1 MKKTRKVIS
10 IILSAF
16 MLMQMM
22 TGVVFASSLA
32 PSNLRWI
39 TGRDLGWNNDDK
51 GLIAWDIVDGYDL
64 YIIYIYKDNV
74 QISNCLTER
83 DEDYDFGYESVWG
96 DIKSGGTGNYTVKV
110 ATYGGNWDDF
120 DKYENDEDIPVLGVS
135 EMSEPFTYVGDAATS
150 KQESNNT
157 EPAITAESSDNTAF
171 ATQTESKTAVSAT
184 GEIECPSAVKVCY
197 DLGIMPDVYENAN
210 KIVTYDEFNKI
221 VANLLGDSR
230 TIESTNEN
238 ITLGHALD
246 VLCEITLR
254 TSSNEEIIFYS
265 GMKKNIEID
274 NSANIT
280 YAQLAKVIYNAL
292 IYTKIRIGEG
302 GYVRDLRGE
311 WVRETE
317 KKVTGGLLYNKG
329 YVKYIGD
336 VAVSGDTATVS
347 GKLYNQENKSGKSV
361 ENVKL
366 SISDKDLKS
375 GDDYLLFVKDDAII
389 SAVSANGA
397 KTETVSKDITPPT
410 VITLTI
416 GDVNAT
422 VNGKSV
428 SNDVAPKIVNDRT
441 MLPIRFVAEALGAE
455 VGWNEYS
462 QSVSINWPT
471 KVYISI
477 KIGSNYASVA
487 ENRRPEEQVK
497 LDSPAFVEN
506 DRTYLPLRFIAEK
519 LGADVQWDDAT
530 QTITITKQ

>member
-1 MKKTRKVIS
+1 
-10 IILSAF
+10 
-16 MLMQMM
+16 
-22 TGVVFASSLA
+22 
-32 PSNLRWI
+32 
-39 TGRDLGWNNDDK
+39 
-51 GLIAWDIVDGYDL
+51 
-64 YIIYIYKDNV
+64 
-74 QISNCLTER
+74 
-83 DEDYDFGYESVWG
+83 
-96 DIKSGGTGNYTVKV
+96 
-110 ATYGGNWDDF
+110 
-120 DKYENDEDIPVLGVS
+120 
-135 EMSEPFTYVGDAATS
+135 
-150 KQESNNT
+150 
-157 EPAITAESSDNTAF
+157 
-171 ATQTESKTAVSAT
+171 
-184 GEIECPSAVKVCY
+184 
-197 DLGIMPDVYENAN
+197 
-210 KIVTYDEFNKI
+210 
-221 VANLLGDSR
+221 LGDSR
-230 TIESTNEN
+230 TIEGTNEN

>member
-1 MKKTRKVIS
+1 M
-10 IILSAF
+10 
-16 MLMQMM
+16 
-22 TGVVFASSLA
+22 
-32 PSNLRWI
+32 
-39 TGRDLGWNNDDK
+39 
-51 GLIAWDIVDGYDL
+51 
-64 YIIYIYKDNV
+64 
-74 QISNCLTER
+74 
-83 DEDYDFGYESVWG
+83 
-96 DIKSGGTGNYTVKV
+96 
-110 ATYGGNWDDF
+110 
-120 DKYENDEDIPVLGVS
+120 
-135 EMSEPFTYVGDAATS
+135 
-150 KQESNNT
+150 
-157 EPAITAESSDNTAF
+157 
-171 ATQTESKTAVSAT
+171 
-184 GEIECPSAVKVCY
+184 
-197 DLGIMPDVYENAN
+197 
-210 KIVTYDEFNKI
+210 
-221 VANLLGDSR
+221 
-230 TIESTNEN
+230 
-238 ITLGHALD
+238 
-246 VLCEITLR
+246 
-254 TSSNEEIIFYS
+254 
-265 GMKKNIEID
+265 
-274 NSANIT
+274 
-280 YAQLAKVIYNAL
+280 
-292 IYTKIRIGEG
+292 
-302 GYVRDLRGE
+302 RDLRGE